1 MTETIRKHFY
11 LSGDVQ
17 GVGFRSR
24 AMHAAGILGI
34 TGFVKNLYD
43 GRVEL
48 EIQGNRDDIERFLP
62 MIESRGGIDISKIEA
77 QDCAVKVDEYSFG
90 IRY

>member
-77 QDCAVKVDEYSFG
+77 QDCAVKADEYSFG